1 MYGPQKGATPEIV
14 ARLDYGLKSFGS
26 LLERE
31 SKQSLLRRSGIGAAG
46 GTALPLVSI
55 FGVQMQSGLEIVLD
69 TIKFDHL
76 TKGAD
81 LIIKVEGKTDNQS
94 PLGKVVSGVGK
105 RAKTQG
111 IPAVVISGALEPGFE
126 ALYDQ
131 GIVAAFAA
139 CNNTLGLEWQM
150 KNAAT
155 LLEIQVKNMMGILMS
170 FIVGENFRFVLD
182 SYTMGYFIIK
192 ASSKYTYV
200 RKKC

>member
-1 MYGPQKGATPEIV
+1 
-14 ARLDYGLKSFGS
+14 
-26 LLERE
+26 
-31 SKQSLLRRSGIGAAG
+31 
-46 GTALPLVSI
+46 
-55 FGVQMQSGLEIVLD
+55 MQSGLEILLD

-76 TKGAD
+76 TKRAD
-81 LIIKVEGKTDNQS
+81 LIITVEGKTDNQS

-150 KNAAT
+150 KNAAM